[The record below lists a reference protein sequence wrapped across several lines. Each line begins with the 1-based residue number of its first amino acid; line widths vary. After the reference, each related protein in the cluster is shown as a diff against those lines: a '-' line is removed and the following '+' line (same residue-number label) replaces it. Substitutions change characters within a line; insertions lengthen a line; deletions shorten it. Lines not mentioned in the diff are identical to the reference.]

1 MVVFNVEIEEVLQ
14 RVVEVEAE
22 DKAQALRL
30 KSERYRQEEIVL
42 NENDYKGYE
51 IRVISD

>member
-22 DKAQALRL
+22 DKAQVLRL
-30 KSERYRQEEIVL
+30 QTRRDCFE
-42 NENDYKGYE
+42 
-51 IRVISD
+51 